1 MSYDVCDE
9 EVRLHQLRLKNAELR
24 GELNRVKREH
34 AELQAAFKQSSEQI
48 QALERQRKKD
58 CDYLLKQETE
68 LEKMREGRQQ
78 ALNYARAHEE
88 QANGLRQVINSTLA
102 VKIKY
107 ENIIKLLVENES
119 SRDFVLQAIE
129 LT

>member
-1 MSYDVCDE
+1 
-9 EVRLHQLRLKNAELR
+9 
-24 GELNRVKREH
+24 
-34 AELQAAFKQSSEQI
+34 
-48 QALERQRKKD
+48 
-58 CDYLLKQETE
+58 
-68 LEKMREGRQQ
+68 MREGRQQ

-88 QANGLRQVINSTLA
+88 QANGLRQVLNSTLA